1 MARTYCISIEKE
13 GTVTNGDMI
22 KAMFPSAEVKEE
34 TIKDTLSNQNLLVG
48 YEVFLYIHKP
58 RKKDEF
64 GFGTKM
70 KFCKEWWNSPYNAK
84 NEDEGSDD

>member
-1 MARTYCISIEKE
+1 

-22 KAMFPSAEVKEE
+22 KALFPSAEVKEE
-34 TIKDTLSNQNLLVG
+34 IVKTISNGDILVG

-58 RKKDEF
+58 RKNGDF

-70 KFCKEWWNSPYNAK
+70 KFSKEWWNSPYKA
-84 NEDEGSDD
+84 ESEE